1 MIENC
6 AKNEGSDNMPK
17 TLSPYAAGNKNYFI
31 FFVFLCWG
39 VAFLIEK

>member
-1 MIENC
+1 MIEKC
-6 AKNEGSDNMPK
+6 AKNEGSDNDVK
-17 TLSPYAAGNKNYFI
+17 TLSSYAASNKNYFI